1 MRHPVTT
8 LYDIAEN
15 LGLDTQEAWKDVS
28 ITGVATLDDA
38 EQGDLSFLANRKY
51 AHQASQ
57 TKASVILTDHHSK
70 IDHPKAIVIRVTQ
83 PYMVLAKYLNQIES
97 NFKTPQ
103 SSNKSVQIPPTAQI
117 HASAILLE
125 GVCIEDDV
133 VIGAHSK
140 IGPGARIL
148 EGSIIGE
155 HVIIDAGAVI
165 GAEGFGWAPDEKGQF
180 HRIPQLG
187 NVILHNH
194 VYIGANTTID
204 RAALGSTTIGEGT
217 KIDNLC
223 MIGHNVVIG
232 KHTIIAA
239 QSGVAGSTTIG
250 DHCMIGG
257 QVGIAG
263 HLKIGNQVKIY
274 AQSGVMSDIMDNR
287 TIFGSP
293 ALDSRHFLKS
303 FAAFKKQ
310 GE

>member
-1 MRHPVTT
+1 M
-8 LYDIAEN
+8 A
-15 LGLDTQEAWKDVS
+15 
-28 ITGVATLDDA
+28 
-38 EQGDLSFLANRKY
+38 
-51 AHQASQ
+51 
-57 TKASVILTDHHSK
+57 
-70 IDHPKAIVIRVTQ
+70 
-83 PYMVLAKYLNQIES
+83 LAKHMSQIES
-97 NFKTPQ
+97 TFKTPQ
-103 SSNKSVQIPPTAQI
+103 RSNNSVIVPNTAQI
-117 HASAILLE
+117 HASVILLE
-125 GVCIEDDV
+125 GVCIEEGV

-140 IGPGARIL
+140 IGPGAKIL

-165 GAEGFGWAPDEKGQF
+165 GAEGFGWIPDEKGQF
-180 HRIPQLG
+180 HRVPQLG

-194 VYIGANTTID
+194 VYVGANTTID

-232 KHTIIAA
+232 KHTVIAA

-250 DHCMIGG
+250 DNCMIAG

-263 HLKIGNQVKIY
+263 HLKIGNQVKIL
-274 AQSGVMSDIMDNR
+274 AQSGVMSDVIDNR
-287 TIFGSP
+287 TIFGTPS
-293 ALDSRHFLKS
+293 LDSRHFLKS

>member
-1 MRHPVTT
+1 MRHPATT
-8 LYDIAEN
+8 LYVIAEQ
-15 LGLDTQEAWKDVS
+15 LGLAAQEAWKDVL

-38 EQGDLSFLANRKY
+38 EEGDLSFLANRKY
-51 AHQASQ
+51 ARHASR
-57 TKASVILTDHHSK
+57 TEASAILTDHHSK
-70 IDHPKAIVIRVTQ
+70 IDHPKAIVIRVNQ
-83 PYMVLAKYLNQIES
+83 PYMVLAKHLNQIES
-97 NFKTPQ
+97 NFKIPQ
-103 SSNKSVQIPPTAQI
+103 RSNPSVQIPKTAQI
-117 HASAILLE
+117 HESVILLE
-125 GVCIEDDV
+125 GVCIEEGV

-140 IGPGARIL
+140 IGPGVKIL
-148 EGSIIGE
+148 EGSVIGE

-187 NVILHNH
+187 NVVLHNH
-194 VYIGANTTID
+194 VYVGANTTID

-263 HLKIGNQVKIY
+263 HLKIGNQVKIF
-274 AQSGVMSDIMDNR
+274 AQSGVMSDVTDNR

-293 ALDSRHFLKS
+293 SMDSRHFLKS

>member
-1 MRHPVTT
+1 MRHPATT
-8 LYDIAEN
+8 LYVIAEQ
-15 LGLDTQEAWKDVS
+15 LGLATQVAWKDVL
-28 ITGVATLDDA
+28 ITGVSTLDDA
-38 EQGDLSFLANRKY
+38 KEGDLSFLANRKY
-51 AHQASQ
+51 ARQASQ
-57 TKASVILTDHHSK
+57 TEASVILTDHHSK
-70 IDHPKAIVIRVTQ
+70 IDQPKAIVIRVDQ
-83 PYMVLAKYLNQIES
+83 PYMALAKHLSQIES
-97 NFKTPQ
+97 TFKTPQ
-103 SSNKSVQIPPTAQI
+103 RSSNSVQIPKTAQI
-117 HASAILLE
+117 HESVILLE
-125 GVCIEDDV
+125 GVCIEEGV

-140 IGPGARIL
+140 IGPGVKIL

-180 HRIPQLG
+180 HRVPQLG
-187 NVILHNH
+187 NVVLHNH
-194 VYIGANTTID
+194 VYVGANTTID

-223 MIGHNVVIG
+223 MIGHNVIIG
-232 KHTIIAA
+232 KHTVIAA

-263 HLKIGNQVKIY
+263 HLKIGNQVKIF
-274 AQSGVMSDIMDNR
+274 AQSGVMSDITDNR